1 MANFL
6 LSYFGGNSPS
16 SPEEGQQHMARY
28 KAWLAGLGDTAVS
41 PMNPLKHIHTLQP
54 DGTTAQ
60 GSATGMSGYTIIA
73 AESREEAMAIARACP
88 FLEVGGTL
96 EVGEMIVM
104 GD

>member
-6 LSYFGGNSPS
+6 LTYFGGNPPS
-16 SPEEGQQHMARY
+16 SPEEGQDHMARY
-28 KAWLAGLGDTAVS
+28 KAWLAGLGDKAVS
-41 PMNPLKHIHTLQP
+41 PMNPLKQTQTLQP
-54 DGTTAQ
+54 DGSTEQ

-73 AESREEAMAIARACP
+73 ADSQEEAIAIARACP

-96 EVGEMIVM
+96 EVGEMIDM